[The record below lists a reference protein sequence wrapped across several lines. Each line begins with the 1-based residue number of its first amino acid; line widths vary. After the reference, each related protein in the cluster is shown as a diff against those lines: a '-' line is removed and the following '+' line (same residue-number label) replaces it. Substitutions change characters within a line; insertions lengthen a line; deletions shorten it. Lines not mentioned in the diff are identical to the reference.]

1 MTEHYEDMV
10 HQPYSNSN
18 ERAAVLTEKP
28 AGRKRQRRR
37 PQEVYII
44 EYAISENA
52 KETVEEKLKRLM
64 LNEAERIFKEKVS

>member
-18 ERAAVLTEKP
+18 DCAAVHPEKTTD
-28 AGRKRQRRR
+28 RKRQRRK
-37 PQEVYII
+37 PQEGYII

>member
-1 MTEHYEDMV
+1 MTEYYEDMV

-18 ERAAVLTEKP
+18 ECAAVLPEKP
-28 AGRKRQRRR
+28 TDGKRQRKR

-64 LNEAERIFKEKVS
+64 MNEAERIFKEKVS